1 MDEWIGL
8 AEQKKLKPKLRE
20 RAGEG
25 EGKGW
30 GKWGGEG
37 VTGSKPSYGQRPGW
51 LRVADPGVW
60 SDLEPVEAGGS
71 GPLPHHSHSGN

>member
-30 GKWGGEG
+30 GKWGGRE
-37 VTGSKPSYGQRPGW
+37 SQEANPAMARGQ
-51 LRVADPGVW
+51 
-60 SDLEPVEAGGS
+60 GGS
-71 GPLPHHSHSGN
+71 GLQTQVCGLT